1 MMALCRKMV
10 AAITRGGYVCD
21 CVGVGWGG
29 GYRRVVIPIR
39 RLLTSTR

>member
-10 AAITRGGYVCD
+10 AAITRGGYVCE

-29 GYRRVVIPIR
+29 VGWGVIEG
-39 RLLTSTR
+39 LLYPLGDF